1 MKQSVN
7 LQLFNYLYTR
17 FEELGVP
24 IIRTSELNQA
34 LPYPFI
40 AIQSIRD
47 DIHRLT
53 FDSYSGS
60 PTAIIHIWCTEDDK
74 GKNDELYIRVQSILL
89 DEIELDGYTLTLP
102 QISVNESTEQE
113 TNQTLSHTTI
123 SVSTQATKQAC
134 FLIQKFRRYLTYANK
149 TRY

>member
-1 MKQSVN
+1 MRQSVN
-7 LQLFNYLYTR
+7 LQLFNYLYTK

-102 QISVNESTEQE
+102 QISVNESTEQD
-113 TNQTLSHTTI
+113 TNQVLSHTTI
-123 SVSTQATKQAC
+123 NAE
-134 FLIQKFRRYLTYANK
+134 YASH
-149 TRY
+149 

>member
-1 MKQSVN
+1 MRQSVN
-7 LQLFNYLYTR
+7 LQLFNYLYTK

-60 PTAIIHIWCTEDDK
+60 PTATIHIWCLDDDK
-74 GKNDELYIRVQSILL
+74 GKNDELYIQVQSILL
-89 DEIELDGYTLTLP
+89 DEIQLDGYTLTLP
-102 QISVNESTEQE
+102 QISVNESTEQD
-113 TNQTLSHTTI
+113 TNQVLSHTTI
-123 SVSTQATKQAC
+123 NVE
-134 FLIQKFRRYLTYANK
+134 YASH
-149 TRY
+149 

>member
-17 FEELGVP
+17 FEELGVL
-24 IIRTSELNQA
+24 IIRTSEINQE

-40 AIQSIRD
+40 AIQSIGD

-53 FDSYSGS
+53 FDTYSGS

-74 GKNDELYIRVQSILL
+74 GKNDELYIQVQSILL
-89 DEIELDGYTLTLP
+89 DEIQLDGYTLTLP
-102 QISVNESTEQE
+102 RISVNESTEQE

-123 SVSTQATKQAC
+123 SVE
-134 FLIQKFRRYLTYANK
+134 YASH
-149 TRY
+149 

>member
-1 MKQSVN
+1 MEKSVN

-17 FEELGVP
+17 FSELGVP

-40 AIQSIRD
+40 AIQSIID

-89 DEIELDGYTLTLP
+89 DEIQLEGYTLTLP

-123 SVSTQATKQAC
+123 NVE
-134 FLIQKFRRYLTYANK
+134 YASH
-149 TRY
+149 

>member
-7 LQLFNYLYTR
+7 LQLLNYFTK
-17 FEELGVP
+17 F
-24 IIRTSELNQA
+24 SELAYLSFAQANQA

-123 SVSTQATKQAC
+123 SVE
-134 FLIQKFRRYLTYANK
+134 YASH
-149 TRY
+149 

>member
-7 LQLFNYLYTR
+7 LQLLNYLYTK
-17 FEELGVP
+17 FSELDVP

-53 FDSYSGS
+53 LTVTVVRPLLLFTSG
-60 PTAIIHIWCTEDDK
+60 A
-74 GKNDELYIRVQSILL
+74 
-89 DEIELDGYTLTLP
+89 
-102 QISVNESTEQE
+102 
-113 TNQTLSHTTI
+113 
-123 SVSTQATKQAC
+123 
-134 FLIQKFRRYLTYANK
+134 
-149 TRY
+149 

>member
-7 LQLFNYLYTR
+7 LQLFNYLYTK

-24 IIRTSELNQA
+24 IIRTSELNQE
-34 LPYPFI
+34 LSYPFI

-47 DIHRLT
+47 DISRLT

-74 GKNDELYIRVQSILL
+74 GKNDELYIQVQSILL
-89 DEIELDGYTLTLP
+89 DEIQLDGYTLTLP

-123 SVSTQATKQAC
+123 SVE
-134 FLIQKFRRYLTYANK
+134 YASH
-149 TRY
+149 

>member
-1 MKQSVN
+1 MRQSVN
-7 LQLFNYLYTR
+7 LQLFNYLYTK

-102 QISVNESTEQE
+102 QISVNESTEQD
-113 TNQTLSHTTI
+113 TNQVLSHTTI
-123 SVSTQATKQAC
+123 NVE
-134 FLIQKFRRYLTYANK
+134 YASH
-149 TRY
+149 

>member
-1 MKQSVN
+1 MKKSVN
-7 LQLFNYLYTR
+7 LQLFNYLYTQ
-17 FEELGVP
+17 FSELGVP
-24 IIRTSELNQA
+24 IIRTSELNQE

-47 DIHRLT
+47 DISRLT
-53 FDSYSGS
+53 FDTYSGS

-74 GKNDELYIRVQSILL
+74 GKNDELYIQVQSILL
-89 DEIELDGYTLTLP
+89 DEIQLDGYTLTLP

-123 SVSTQATKQAC
+123 SVE
-134 FLIQKFRRYLTYANK
+134 YASH
-149 TRY
+149 

>member
-24 IIRTSELNQA
+24 IIRTSELNQE

-40 AIQSIRD
+40 AIQDIRD

-123 SVSTQATKQAC
+123 SVE
-134 FLIQKFRRYLTYANK
+134 YASH
-149 TRY
+149 

>member
-1 MKQSVN
+1 MRQSVN
-7 LQLFNYLYTR
+7 LQLFNYLYTK

-24 IIRTSELNQA
+24 IIRTSELNQT

-47 DIHRLT
+47 DIQRLT

-89 DEIELDGYTLTLP
+89 DEIQLDGYTLTLP
-102 QISVNESTEQE
+102 QISVNESTEQD
-113 TNQTLSHTTI
+113 TNQVLSHTTI
-123 SVSTQATKQAC
+123 NAE
-134 FLIQKFRRYLTYANK
+134 YASH
-149 TRY
+149 

>member
-24 IIRTSELNQA
+24 IIRTSELNQE

-40 AIQSIRD
+40 AIQDIRD
-47 DIHRLT
+47 DINRLT

-123 SVSTQATKQAC
+123 SVE
-134 FLIQKFRRYLTYANK
+134 YASH
-149 TRY
+149 

>member
-1 MKQSVN
+1 MRQSVN
-7 LQLFNYLYTR
+7 LQLFNYLYTK

-53 FDSYSGS
+53 LTVTVVRQLLLFTSG
-60 PTAIIHIWCTEDDK
+60 A
-74 GKNDELYIRVQSILL
+74 
-89 DEIELDGYTLTLP
+89 
-102 QISVNESTEQE
+102 
-113 TNQTLSHTTI
+113 
-123 SVSTQATKQAC
+123 
-134 FLIQKFRRYLTYANK
+134 
-149 TRY
+149 

>member
-1 MKQSVN
+1 MRQSVN
-7 LQLFNYLYTR
+7 LQLFNYLYTK

-74 GKNDELYIRVQSILL
+74 GKNDELYIQVQSILL

-102 QISVNESTEQE
+102 QISVNESTEQD
-113 TNQTLSHTTI
+113 TNQVLSHTTI
-123 SVSTQATKQAC
+123 NAE
-134 FLIQKFRRYLTYANK
+134 YASH
-149 TRY
+149 

>member
-7 LQLFNYLYTR
+7 LQLLNYLYTK
-17 FEELGVP
+17 FSELDVP
-24 IIRTSELNQA
+24 IIRTSELNQE
-34 LPYPFI
+34 LSYPFI
-40 AIQSIRD
+40 AIQNIRD
-47 DIHRLT
+47 EISRLT

-123 SVSTQATKQAC
+123 SVE
-134 FLIQKFRRYLTYANK
+134 YASH
-149 TRY
+149 

>member
-1 MKQSVN
+1 MEKSVN
-7 LQLFNYLYTR
+7 LQLFNYLYTQ
-17 FEELGVP
+17 FSELGVP

-74 GKNDELYIRVQSILL
+74 GKNDELYIQVQSILL

-102 QISVNESTEQE
+102 QISVNESTEQD
-113 TNQTLSHTTI
+113 TNQVLSHTTI
-123 SVSTQATKQAC
+123 NVE
-134 FLIQKFRRYLTYANK
+134 YASH
-149 TRY
+149 